1 MNSTGPDGARP
12 ANYVPVLIF
21 AYRRPTHFSNCWR
34 SLAENAE
41 ASSTDLYVFLDGP
54 KNATDSVAVRETIEE
69 ARRIKGFKRV
79 HLHCSD
85 VNQGLSRSIIN
96 GIGIIR
102 NVAHSWIVLEDDLE
116 VSPFFLKYMNEA
128 VAIYRNVPEVASIHG
143 YVYPGASTLPET
155 FFLKGADCWG
165 WATWQAAWTHFQPD
179 GKTLLE
185 ELKIRGLEKEFDL
198 GGVAPFTDILK
209 SQISG
214 QNDSWAIRWHAS
226 TFLAG
231 LHTLYP
237 GRSLVK
243 NTGMDNSGTHC
254 GSTVKF
260 ETDLSLGPVE
270 VMPIPVEE
278 SADGRKAFQKFFM
291 SSK

>member
-1 MNSTGPDGARP
+1 M
-12 ANYVPVLIF
+12 
-21 AYRRPTHFSNCWR
+21 
-34 SLAENAE
+34 
-41 ASSTDLYVFLDGP
+41 
-54 KNATDSVAVRETIEE
+54 
-69 ARRIKGFKRV
+69 
-79 HLHCSD
+79 
-85 VNQGLSRSIIN
+85 
-96 GIGIIR
+96 
-102 NVAHSWIVLEDDLE
+102 
-116 VSPFFLKYMNEA
+116 
-128 VAIYRNVPEVASIHG
+128 
-143 YVYPGASTLPET
+143 
-155 FFLKGADCWG
+155 KGADCWG

>member
-1 MNSTGPDGARP
+1 M
-12 ANYVPVLIF
+12 
-21 AYRRPTHFSNCWR
+21 HFSNCWR

-41 ASSTDLYVFLDGP
+41 ASSTDLHVFLDGP
-54 KNATDSVAVRETIEE
+54 KNATDSEAVRQTREE
-69 ARRIKGFKRV
+69 ARRIYGFKRV

-85 VNQGLSRSIIN
+85 VNQGLSTSIIN
-96 GIGIIR
+96 GIGKIR
-102 NVAHSWIVLEDDLE
+102 NLAHSWIVLEDDIA

-128 VAIYRNVPEVASIHG
+128 VAIYRDVPQVASIHG
-143 YVYPGASTLPET
+143 YVYPLQRKVPET

-165 WATWQAAWTHFQPD
+165 WATWQAAWTHFEPE
-179 GKTLLE
+179 GKKLLE
-185 ELKIRGLEKEFDL
+185 ELKIRGLEEEFDL
-198 GGVAPFTDILK
+198 GGVAPFTKMLK

-226 TFLAG
+226 AFLAG

-243 NTGMDNSGTHC
+243 NTGLDNSGTHC
-254 GSTVKF
+254 GSTIKF
-260 ETDLSLGPVE
+260 DADLSPGPIE
-270 VMPIPVEE
+270 VLPIPVEE
-278 SADGRKAFQKFFM
+278 SADGRKAFQEFFI

>member
-1 MNSTGPDGARP
+1 M
-12 ANYVPVLIF
+12 
-21 AYRRPTHFSNCWR
+21 
-34 SLAENAE
+34 
-41 ASSTDLYVFLDGP
+41 
-54 KNATDSVAVRETIEE
+54 AVRETREE
-69 ARRIKGFKRV
+69 ARRIHGFKRV

-102 NVAHSWIVLEDDLE
+102 NLAHSWIVLEDDIK

-128 VAIYRNVPEVASIHG
+128 VALYKDVPEVASIHG
-143 YVYPGASTLPET
+143 YVYPVASTLPET

-165 WATWQAAWTHFQPD
+165 WATWRAAWTRFEPD
-179 GKTLLE
+179 GKKLLE
-185 ELKIRGLEKEFDL
+185 QLKNRGLEKEFDL
-198 GGVAPFTDILK
+198 GGVAPFTEMLK

-214 QNDSWAIRWHAS
+214 RNDSWAIRWHAS
-226 TFLAG
+226 AFLAG

-243 NTGMDNSGTHC
+243 NTGHDSSGTHSI
-254 GSTVKF
+254 STIGF
-260 ETDLSLGPVE
+260 DMDLSPGPVE
-270 VMPIPVEE
+270 VLPIPVEE
-278 SADGRKAFQKFFM
+278 SADGRKAFQEFFM

>member
-1 MNSTGPDGARP
+1 MNSVESAGARS
-12 ANYVPVLIF
+12 ANYLPILIF
-21 AYRRPTHFSNCWR
+21 AYRRPIHFSNCWR

-41 ASSTDLYVFLDGP
+41 ASRTDLHVFLDGP
-54 KNATDSVAVRETIEE
+54 KNNTDSVAVRETREE
-69 ARRIKGFKRV
+69 ARRIHGFKRV

-85 VNQGLSRSIIN
+85 VNQGLSTSIIN

-102 NVAHSWIVLEDDLE
+102 SLAHSWIVLEDDIE

-128 VAIYRNVPEVASIHG
+128 VAIYRDVPEVASIHG
-143 YVYPGASTLPET
+143 YVYPTASILPET

-165 WATWQAAWTHFQPD
+165 WATWQAAWARFEPD
-179 GKTLLE
+179 GKKLLE
-185 ELKIRGLEKEFDL
+185 QLKTRGLEKEFDL
-198 GGVAPFTDILK
+198 GGVTPFTEMLK

-214 QNDSWAIRWHAS
+214 RNDSWAIRWHAS
-226 TFLAG
+226 AFLAG

-243 NTGMDNSGTHC
+243 NTGLDNSGTHC
-254 GSTVKF
+254 GSTIKF
-260 ETDLSLGPVE
+260 DTDLSPGPVE
-270 VMPIPVEE
+270 VLPITVEE
-278 SADGRKAFQKFFM
+278 SAVGRKAFQEFYE